1 MPDNLVT
8 INGDMEFIVPD
19 SKMDKLL
26 DFLFVTAV
34 GGKSL
39 PVDKENASTK

>member
-1 MPDNLVT
+1 MPANIVI
-8 INGDMEFIVPD
+8 INGKMEFIVPD
-19 SKMDKLL
+19 SKMEKLL

-39 PVDKENASTK
+39 PVDEANPAT